1 MSGEDFRTH
10 PAGLQALECMII
22 RASQG
27 WAPPPATLPSEWCR
41 TNLWI
46 SMGSRKGFL
55 VPDPYQIEI
64 MDAVARPGVKK
75 VTFCKPVQI
84 GYSTILLAIVGWG
97 LDLHAH
103 QVLMVQPNQ
112 ETAKKFMKDRG
123 DQMIDHAP
131 GLTSR
136 LIRHSNSGAG
146 STVRDKYWSN
156 GAAWFIASA
165 KADKELRMFSSSL
178 ILLDERS
185 TYEVTIGSQ
194 GDPAIIAAGRGE
206 VFSELVIFQGS
217 TLVHSRGRD
226 PIERDYLES
235 SQGRFFVPC
244 PYCNG
249 PSTLPW
255 RDDKGNYRLLY
266 DLDPHRKVV
275 PGSVRYLCPCC
286 DREILEDRKVSMVD
300 AGQWVHAR
308 PEITDH
314 LGYHMTSLMS
324 VVKQNWHELA
334 QQWVDAQG
342 NRSALKSFLTLKLA
356 ESWVEPGSQLEADT
370 LKARLEPDLKRRV
383 VPVGAGVVVAFVDVQ
398 GTWLE
403 GCIWA
408 FGEGME
414 CWLVD
419 WFRADGDTSR
429 PEVYEEADAWLLEPL
444 KHVNGRPVALDLVL
458 FDTGFRPGA
467 VYDFVLPRQNP
478 ARKVYASKGQERIT
492 ALGLAK
498 ESATRKGRARLFLIA
513 TDATKHQAMGQLNT
527 LQKGPGYVHLPA
539 WVTTE
544 FLKGLASERNEE
556 VEDPDTR
563 ITKASWVKI
572 EDRNEIWDTFVGCIA
587 AVWILQNLVPHSKF
601 RDLSALAAEKATP
614 AESQPTQGQAQPVNR
629 VIPKPWSLGGW

>member
-1 MSGEDFRTH
+1 MNEYRTH
-10 PAGLQALECMII
+10 PDALQEFEAMIARARAGF
-22 RASQG
+22 
-27 WAPPPATLPSEWCR
+27 APPPTTLPSEWAR

-64 MDAVARPGVKK
+64 MDAVARPGVRK

-84 GYSTILLAIVGWG
+84 GYSTILLAIVGWA
-97 LDLHAH
+97 LDLHGH

-123 DQMIDHAP
+123 DQMIEHAP
-131 GLTSR
+131 GLAAR

-156 GAAWFIASA
+156 GGAWFVASA

-194 GDPAIIAAGRGE
+194 GDPAIIAEGRGE
-206 VFSELVIFQGS
+206 VFPDLVVFQGS

-226 PIERDYLES
+226 PIERDYLDS
-235 SQGRFFVPC
+235 SQGRYFVPC
-244 PYCNG
+244 PFCNG
-249 PSTLPW
+249 TSTLPW
-255 RDDKGNYRLLY
+255 RDEKGNYRLLY
-266 DLDPHRKVV
+266 DIDSNRKVV
-275 PGSVRYLCPCC
+275 PGSVRYLCIHCQ
-286 DREILEDRKVSMVD
+286 REIFEEQKVPMVE
-300 AGQWVHAR
+300 AGAWVHAR

-314 LGYHMTSLMS
+314 LGYHMTSLIS

-334 QQWVDAQG
+334 QKWVKAKD
-342 NRSALKSFLTLKLA
+342 NRSALKSFLTLNLA
-356 ESWVEPGSQLEADT
+356 ESWVEPGSHLEADT
-370 LKARLEPDLKRRV
+370 LKTRLEPDLKRRV
-383 VPVGAGVVVAFVDVQ
+383 VPAGAGAVVAFVDVQ

-414 CWLVD
+414 CWLID

-429 PEVYEEADAWLLEPL
+429 PEVYEEVDAWLLDPI
-444 KHVNGRPVALDLVL
+444 KHASGRTIPLDLVL

-467 VYDFVLPRQNP
+467 VYDFVLPRQTS

-492 ALGLAK
+492 SLGLAR
-498 ESATRKGRARLFLIA
+498 ESTTRKGRARLFLIA

-527 LQKGPGYVHLPA
+527 LQKGPGYVHLPT
-539 WVTTE
+539 WVTPE

-556 VEDPDTR
+556 VEDPNTR
-563 ITKASWVKI
+563 ITKATWVKI
-572 EDRNEIWDTFVGCIA
+572 EDRNEVWDTFVGAIA
-587 AVWILQNLVPHSKF
+587 AVWILQNLVPQSKY
-601 RDLSALAAEKATP
+601 RDLAALATERSAEPDAP
-614 AESQPTQGQAQPVNR
+614 VPSQAQPQVVPR
-629 VIPKPWSLGGW
+629 VVPKPWSLGGW